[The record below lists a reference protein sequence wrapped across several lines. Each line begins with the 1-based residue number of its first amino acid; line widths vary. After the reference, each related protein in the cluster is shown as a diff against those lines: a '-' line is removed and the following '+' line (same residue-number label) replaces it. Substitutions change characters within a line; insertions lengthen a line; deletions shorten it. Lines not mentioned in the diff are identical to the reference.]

1 MRISL
6 AALLLASTACGKGGD
21 AAHEERRQVM
31 EGMTL
36 SQSEK
41 GKPAWTL
48 KSRTAI
54 LREDDKRALLES
66 PEMVFF
72 KDGRP
77 ISRVTALSGEVET
90 ESSDV
95 KLSSSVAMISYE
107 DKSHLTTS
115 ELFYNSKRGLFTTPA
130 DILIKRPE
138 GVLRGKGL
146 EATPDLSTIRI
157 FNQSSTLSGA
167 PR

>member
-1 MRISL
+1 MRPYL
-6 AALLLASTACGKGGD
+6 AALLLACAACGKGGD
-21 AAHEERRQVM
+21 APPEERRQIM

-48 KSRTAI
+48 KSRRAV
-54 LREDDKRALLES
+54 LREDEKRALLEN
-66 PEMVFF
+66 PEMLFF
-72 KDGRP
+72 KDGKA

-90 ESSDV
+90 ESQDV
-95 KLSSSVAMISYE
+95 KLSSSVAMDSFE

-115 ELFYNSKRGLFTTPA
+115 ELFYNAKRGLFTTPA
-130 DILIKRPE
+130 EILIKRPE

-146 EATPDLSTIRI
+146 EATPDLSVIRI

-167 PR
+167 KR

>member
-1 MRISL
+1 MRPFL
-6 AALLLASTACGKGGD
+6 AALLLASTACAKRD
-21 AAHEERRQVM
+21 AAPHEERRQVM

-48 KSRTAI
+48 KASYAV
-54 LREDDKRALLES
+54 LREDDKRAILTE
-66 PEMVFF
+66 PRMEFY
-72 KDGRP
+72 KNGKA

-95 KLSSSVAMISYE
+95 KLSSSVAMLSYE

-115 ELFYNSKRGLFTTPA
+115 ELFYSAKRGLFTTPA
-130 DILIKRPE
+130 EILIKRPE

-146 EATPDLSTIRI
+146 EATPDLSVIRI

>member
-1 MRISL
+1 MRPFL
-6 AALLLASTACGKGGD
+6 AALLLASAACGKGGD
-21 AAHEERRQVM
+21 ASHEERRQVM

-48 KSRTAI
+48 KSKYAI
-54 LREDDKRALLES
+54 LREDDKRAILTE
-66 PEMVFF
+66 PRMEFY
-72 KDGRP
+72 KNGRP
-77 ISRVTALSGEVET
+77 ISRVTALAGEVET
-90 ESSDV
+90 ESQDV
-95 KLSSSVAMISYE
+95 KLSSSVAMDSYE

-115 ELFYNSKRGLFTTPA
+115 ELFYNAKRGLFTTPA
-130 DILIKRPE
+130 EILIKRPE

-146 EATPDLSTIRI
+146 EATPDLSVIRI
-157 FNQSSTLSGA
+157 FNQSSTLSGS